1 MTVNLDALR
10 PGFSSTIGRLRENG
24 GVEFTDQMDKFVD
37 DMIINM
43 DSTSSD
49 LDTLTS
55 DVSTLSSDLA
65 TLSDDVDTLTAQV
78 SVEDWREVGTAGQP
92 AFMNSW
98 VNFDASRAL
107 SFRLVNGV
115 LYMKGAVKNGT
126 SATANIFTLPAG
138 YRPTESRILS
148 SYTSAGFAPLLVRT
162 SGIVSINSGGSTA
175 QTYLE
180 AVVPL

>member
-1 MTVNLDALR
+1 MTSLSNQR
-10 PGFSSTIGRLRENG
+10 PNYSDPIIVSGSGEKSS
-24 GVEFTDQMDKFVD
+24 FTDNMNKFID
-37 DMIINM
+37 DMVIKI
-43 DSTSSD
+43 DGIAGEV
-49 LDTLTS
+49 DTLTS
-55 DVSTLSSDLA
+55 DLSDLSSDV
-65 TLSDDVDTLTAQV
+65 TTLTAQV
-78 SVEDWREVGTAGQP
+78 AVEDWREVGTAGEP

-115 LYMKGAVKNGT
+115 LYLKGAVRDGT

-138 YRPTESRILS
+138 YRPTESRIVS

-162 SGIVSINSGGSTA
+162 SGIVSINSGGSTT

-180 AVVPL
+180 ATIPL